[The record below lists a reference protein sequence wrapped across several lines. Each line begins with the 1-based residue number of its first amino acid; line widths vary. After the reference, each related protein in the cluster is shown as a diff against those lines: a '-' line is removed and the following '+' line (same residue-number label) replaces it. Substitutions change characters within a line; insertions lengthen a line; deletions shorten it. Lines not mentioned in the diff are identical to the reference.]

1 MGSEALA
8 VAGDEQVGD
17 GSAVGALLRAN
28 RLKAG
33 YDLGELSRQLRIRRT
48 FLEAIEDG
56 RFRDLPGHTYATGF
70 VKAYAEYFGLD
81 AAEIVR
87 RFRNEAGERGAT
99 QSLNFPAPVA
109 ERETPRGALI
119 LIGLIIAAVAYGVW
133 YINTVRDNVLVELV
147 SPVPER
153 LRHLIASATGGGDE
167 ASGTAPTL
175 PSAAPDTPVVVV
187 PVPPREQPLSPPPAA
202 APPPEVAS
210 PPPEAAPAPASPPA
224 EPVAPPS
231 ATTPPAI
238 APSAAATSGRVVLR
252 ATADSW
258 VQVRDPATRTALLA
272 RVLKA
277 GETFEVP
284 DRPGL
289 LMTVGNAGGLEVV
302 IDGETMAPLG
312 RDGMVRRNVPLDVEP
327 LRQGLAGGN

>member
-1 MGSEALA
+1 MGTEALA
-8 VAGDEQVGD
+8 VSGEDAGGD

-56 RFRDLPGHTYATGF
+56 RFRDLPGHTYAIGF

-109 ERETPRGALI
+109 ERGTPRGAVI
-119 LIGLIIAAVAYGVW
+119 LIGLIIAAVAYGAW
-133 YINTVRDNVLVELV
+133 YINTVRDNALVELV

-153 LRHLIASATGGGDE
+153 LRHLIEGATGGGE
-167 ASGTAPTL
+167 AGGGAPSA
-175 PSAAPDTPVVVV
+175 PAAAPDTPVVVV
-187 PVPPREQPLSPPPAA
+187 PVPPREQPLSPTIATPPPAEAA
-202 APPPEVAS
+202 APPPPQAAAPPPPAAEPS
-210 PPPEAAPAPASPPA
+210 PPPP
-224 EPVAPPS
+224 
-231 ATTPPAI
+231 ATTAPVT
-238 APSAAATSGRVVLR
+238 APSAAATGGRVVLR
-252 ATADSW
+252 ARADSW
-258 VQVRDPATRTALLA
+258 VQIRDPATRTALLA
-272 RVLKA
+272 RILKA
-277 GETFEVP
+277 GESFEVP

-289 LMTVGNAGGLEVV
+289 LMTVGNAGGLEVL

-312 RDGMVRRNVPLDVEP
+312 RDGTVRRNVPLDIEP